1 MQKFLQKDQL
11 AREEHIQY
19 IPARKIFEI
28 RAEQGLPQVALPTT
42 DADFLQNRM
51 HGICVGEIEAM
62 EGAGRTGGGFGDVR
76 GEFTLEMAR
85 QVWDE
90 SRHTEI
96 YERLLRHVQSTL
108 GEYPES
114 RILWECACAEDPAA
128 RVAGFNGG
136 LEGLACDVF
145 AQLIQLA
152 KKLGDPI
159 IERAVDFV
167 LADEITHVRMGSTW
181 MPKLTEEDQ

>member
-28 RAEQGLPQVALPTT
+28 RAEQNLPPMALPTT

-62 EGAGRTGGGFGDVR
+62 EGAGRTGCDFEDVPW
-76 GEFTLEMAR
+76 EFTLDMAR

-90 SRHTEI
+90 PRPTEI
-96 YERLLRHVQSTL
+96 YERLLRRVQS
-108 GEYPES
+108 
-114 RILWECACAEDPAA
+114 
-128 RVAGFNGG
+128 
-136 LEGLACDVF
+136 
-145 AQLIQLA
+145 
-152 KKLGDPI
+152 
-159 IERAVDFV
+159 
-167 LADEITHVRMGSTW
+167 
-181 MPKLTEEDQ
+181 